1 MRKIILTAGLF
12 MLTAGQAFLMPA
24 VAESRPATSS
34 TSASTQHAVTPQGDD
49 MQLTIGFTPFAG
61 DPNECGTADDLEVN
75 VGDQV
80 NVCYTMTNNGLDTLA
95 YQSIVDSVDGAILTY
110 EPISIAPGQSYSHVE
125 TIVASGDTN
134 RTATWTGYVNLAS
147 YTADDA
153 VTPNFIDISATGTD
167 LGFVPGDG
175 FDNEIVEYTTEFPLR
190 FYGQTSTAMC
200 MSIDGL
206 IQFNDPTCIP
216 PSGQNPPPGYSF
228 NQDIPT
234 TYGTEVPTFLA
245 PFWNNMGD
253 GPGRVYVQTLG
264 SAPNRQFIIQWND
277 LHHYAI
283 STSSATFEVVFE
295 ESSDTIRF
303 EYLTTVFGNFA
314 DNGAV
319 ATVGLQAD
327 PNGLYTKYSYNQ
339 ASLFPDMAIQW
350 NYTAAA
356 STSVESNS
364 AHLDAGI
371 PSIALATDSI
381 AAVAGPGETTTSTL
395 GIGNVGERDLNW
407 SIEEAPGGSRA
418 HFPKILR
425 YAKPAVEGA
434 FPADA
439 GLSLDRYASGSSNV
453 DALPWSPRAL
463 AGDAQVPAFGTST
476 IAGLVGMDATDPTAT
491 FTIINPNVDTWY
503 YAVSFIGNDFSKL
516 WVIVADAW
524 EFAPGTYGTIDIV
537 TGEFTEIGHITGGTG
552 YLWTGLT
559 QDPVTGVV
567 YAVNSDDGFNARLY
581 TVDLASGEAT
591 LVGDIDGPGVNAS
604 RVITGIA
611 ISPNGLM
618 YGIDQFGQTL
628 LAIDKQSGAA
638 TIIESLGL
646 NIQYF
651 QDLEFDQKSGDL
663 YWSSMYATGTGELVG
678 EMRVLDPATATS
690 TATGTYPPSGEQ
702 PTTQVIALA
711 IAQPSTGCAALDEVP
726 WLSVSPAS
734 GMIPAGDAD
743 QDVIV
748 TMNADGLDSGLYQA
762 TICVFSD
769 DPQKPV
775 MAVPVSF
782 AVTDGALYEQNTS
795 DTEYR
800 AFNNTV
806 VAPGSIVDMS
816 SEGADD
822 FTVSDPNGWSVSGF
836 NFSAYGSNGNA
847 LPSHVNLRIHADD
860 GNGHPGAEVVC
871 FAPNVASVSFGAP
884 TNQIGVWLP
893 SACQLP
899 PGNYWVVWSFADVDL
914 TTPVLGFWGQ
924 TTTQNNQPAV
934 WHNPGGMLSA
944 GCTEWS
950 TFDQCPD
957 QFDATAR
964 DFGFSVFGTPGQGDA
979 CSDVVFSN
987 GFEGSGACAAQ
998 RTAHAY

>member
-1 MRKIILTAGLF
+1 MRKTILTASLF
-12 MLTAGQAFLMPA
+12 ALTASQALLMPA
-24 VAESRPATSS
+24 AAESRSTTAFAPDSAQQ
-34 TSASTQHAVTPQGDD
+34 TSAAQGSDL
-49 MQLTIGFTPFAG
+49 QLTLGFAPFTG
-61 DPNECGTADDLEVN
+61 DPNECGTSDDLEVN

-80 NVCYTMTNNGLDTLA
+80 NVCYTMTNNGTETLT
-95 YQSIVDSVDGAILTY
+95 YQSITDSIDGVILTY
-110 EPISIAPGQSYSHVE
+110 EPITIAPGQSYSHVE
-125 TIVASGDTN
+125 IIVAAGDTE
-134 RTATWTGYVNLAS
+134 RTATWTGYASLAA
-147 YTADDA
+147 YTADDT

-200 MSIDGL
+200 ISIDGL
-206 IQFNDPTCIP
+206 IQYEDPTCIP
-216 PSGQNPPPGYSF
+216 PGGQNPPPGYSF
-228 NQDIPT
+228 NQDIPSF
-234 TYGTEVPTFLA
+234 YGTEVPTYLA

-253 GPGRVYVQTLG
+253 GPDRVYAQTLG
-264 SAPNRQFIIQWND
+264 TAPNRQFIVQWND
-277 LHHYAI
+277 LYHYAI
-283 STSSATFEVVFE
+283 STSSATYEVVFE
-295 ESSDTIRF
+295 ENSDTIRY
-303 EYLTTVFGNFA
+303 EYVTTAFGNFA
-314 DNGAV
+314 DDGAA
-319 ATVGLQAD
+319 ATVGLQGD

-339 ASLFPDMAIQW
+339 ASLRPNSAIQW
-350 NYTAAA
+350 NYAPSVEA
-356 STSVESNS
+356 STESNS

-381 AAVAGPGETTTSTL
+381 TAVVGPGETATSIL
-395 GIGNVGERDLNW
+395 GVGNVGERDLNW
-407 SIEEAPGGSRA
+407 SINEAPGGSRA

-425 YAKPAVEGA
+425 YAKPAAEGA
-434 FPADA
+434 FSADA
-439 GLSLDRYASGSSNV
+439 DLAMDRYASSSPYA
-453 DALPWSPRAL
+453 DPLPWAPRAL
-463 AGDAQVPAFGTST
+463 AGNAQVPAFGTST
-476 IAGLVGMDATDPTAT
+476 VAGLIGMDATDPTST

-524 EFAPGTYGTIDIV
+524 EFAPGTYGTIDVV

-567 YAVNSDDGFNARLY
+567 YAVNSDDGFNASLY
-581 TVDLASGEAT
+581 TLDLASGEAT
-591 LVGDIDGPGVNAS
+591 RVGDIDGPGVNPT

-628 LAIDKQSGAA
+628 LAIDKQTGAA
-638 TIIESLGL
+638 AIIESLGL

-651 QDLEFDQKSGDL
+651 QDLEFDQKSGEL
-663 YWSSMYATGTGELVG
+663 YWSSMYATGTGDLVG
-678 EMRVLDPATATS
+678 EMRVLDPVTATS
-690 TATGTYPPSGEQ
+690 TATGVYPPSGSE

-711 IAQPSTGCAALDEVP
+711 IAQPSIGCAALGEVP
-726 WLSVSPAS
+726 WLSVSPAN
-734 GMIPAGDAD
+734 GMVPAGDPD
-743 QDVIV
+743 QDVTV

-769 DPQKPV
+769 DPQKPTV
-775 MAVPVSF
+775 SVPVSF

-806 VAPGSIVDMS
+806 VAPGSTVDMS

-836 NFSAYGSNGNA
+836 NFSAYGSNGNV
-847 LPSHVNLRIHADD
+847 PSHVNLRIHADD
-860 GNGHPGAEVVC
+860 GNGRPGAEVVC
-871 FAPNVASVSFGAP
+871 FAPNLAVVSFGAP

-893 SACQLP
+893 SACELA
-899 PGNYWVVWSFADVDL
+899 PGSYWVVWSFADVDL
-914 TTPVLGFWGQ
+914 TTPIVGLWGQ
-924 TTTQNNQPAV
+924 TTTLNNQPAV
-934 WHNPGGMLSA
+934 WHNPGGMLSP

-957 QFDATAR
+957 QFDAVAR
-964 DFGFSVFGTPGQGDA
+964 DFGFSVFGTVDQGNA

-987 GFEGSGACAAQ
+987 GFEGSGACTVNQAG
-998 RTAHAY
+998 RAY